1 MEAAAGAVHV
11 PFSFA
16 GDDGAPLLW
25 IVVARAGGILAYAM
39 AYRLA
44 ARLAGPIAGVIAACS
59 LFLADES
66 IRNFARGNSEGILVA
81 LCLWAI
87 ERHLDGRRRDAFLLG
102 IAAAL
107 LRPEVW
113 PFIALYGLFLILI
126 DRRVK
131 TVVLVLGGGLALVI
145 LWFVPE
151 YLGSGDFLR
160 AANRARQ
167 PNPDSAAFA
176 AFPFLEVF
184 RRSASV
190 LTAPVYVGAAIAV
203 VIALRDRSK
212 SIALAM
218 AAVSTVLMISV
229 GLMTQAGFAGN
240 LRYIALPA
248 AFVCILAGAGWVWL
262 VKGTGRR
269 FGPVAA
275 GALVVLVA
283 AVWAPFAIS
292 DIKELDRAAYR
303 ISEEADLYGTLAAAI
318 DKGGGAGGAEEVR
331 HRVQRQL
338 PDPGGGLVHAPAR
351 DGSGDLRLPAR
362 HHDRRQLLESVPR
375 PPFPGGDPNPQ
386 VDHRVVL
393 PWVTSESHGHLR
405 LASGVGPA
413 GPVADQRM
421 GRRAGRDRS
430 ARRGLVAA
438 ADDGA
443 RDRLLDRR
451 RALGRD
457 RRPAARRHPAGP
469 ARGRLPAALLHAAA
483 LLARPRGRS
492 RRRACAG

>member
-1 MEAAAGAVHV
+1 VVVLDRLTLPPPADPEAPLPKATRWKLMLLACFALAALSLVLPSVPTYDPWAWLIWGREIAHLDLVTTTGPSWKPLPVLFTV

-25 IVVARAGGILAYAM
+25 IVVARAGGILAYFM
-39 AYRLA
+39 AYRLGR
-44 ARLAGPIAGVIAACS
+44 RLAGPIAGLIAACS
-59 LFLADES
+59 LFLADEF

-113 PFIALYGLFLILI
+113 PFIALYGLYLIVI

-131 TVVLVLGGGLALVI
+131 TFVLVLGSGLALVI

-176 AFPFLEVF
+176 DFPFLEVF
-184 RRSASV
+184 NRSASV

-203 VIALRDRSK
+203 VIALKDRTK
-212 SIALAM
+212 SIALTM

-248 AFVCILAGAGWVWL
+248 AFVCVLAGAGWVWL

-269 FGPVAA
+269 FGA
-275 GALVVLVA
+275 VA
-283 AVWAPFAIS
+283 AVGLATLAAAAWAPFVIS
-292 DIKELDRAAYR
+292 DVKELDEAAHR
-303 ISEEADLYGTLAAAI
+303 IAAEADLYGTLDAAI
-318 DKGGGAGGAEEVR
+318 EKGGGREALKQCGTVYSGNFQTQAVAWYMHLHEMEVEIFAFPPGTTIAASYSHLSR
-331 HRVQRQL
+331 
-338 PDPGGGLVHAPAR
+338 DPRFPEVTR
-351 DGSGDLRLPAR
+351 TRKWIIGS
-362 HHDRRQLLESVPR
+362 SC
-375 PPFPGGDPNPQ
+375 
-386 VDHRVVL
+386 
-393 PWVTSESHGHLR
+393 
-405 LASGVGPA
+405 
-413 GPVADQRM
+413 
-421 GRRAGRDRS
+421 RAVR
-430 ARRGLVAA
+430 
-438 ADDGA
+438 
-443 RDRLLDRR
+443 
-451 RALGRD
+451 
-457 RRPAARRHPAGP
+457 
-469 ARGRLPAALLHAAA
+469 
-483 LLARPRGRS
+483 
-492 RRRACAG
+492 